1 MKTSRLI
8 TIVVLA
14 ALVCLGL
21 GGAAMWWTL
30 KQQGAG
36 QAAANNAGET
46 ASLTDTRAY
55 SYVSLD
61 KVIVMLRNTVGEPA
75 SHYLA
80 LDVVFMAPVGSER
93 VTRDHLPLLRSVT
106 VKALSDLTVQVASR
120 LTVDELASLINEA
133 YATTYAN
140 DRAGKPFAEA
150 MISRLIIE

>member
-8 TIVVLA
+8 AIVALS
-14 ALVCLGL
+14 ALVCLGV
-21 GGAAMWWTL
+21 GGAVMWWAL
-30 KQQGAG
+30 KQQGSG
-36 QAAANNAGET
+36 QVAANNTGET
-46 ASLTDTRAY
+46 DSLTDTRAY

-61 KVIVMLRNTVGEPA
+61 KVIVMLRNAAGEPA

-80 LDVVFMAPVGSER
+80 LDVVFMAPVSSER
-93 VTRDHLPLLRSVT
+93 ITREHLPLLRSVT
-106 VKALSDLTVQVASR
+106 VKALSDLTMQVASR